1 MMNGLNIYQIKK
13 LFRKI
18 VLAAVLIC
26 SLTSLLSAQNVGLV
40 LSGGGAKGAYEVGV
54 WKALTDVGIT
64 DRISVISGT
73 SVGALNAGL
82 FVCTPVKEAEKLWR
96 NEVGID
102 TFLMPD
108 TDTVEALLEVVIK
121 DILSGA
127 AKANLRYANE
137 EDNSELLK
145 KVKKTASVVGNSTSN
160 LVKSLGKE
168 LLEYSQADKH
178 NEGLFKR
185 DSLEEILDR
194 YITLE
199 KIKASPYKVYA
210 TTIRKRMLKRKALAN
225 AFLDYDSSHSLLLN
239 EQRSSLIV
247 KQIMLAS
254 SALPLV
260 YSSQPIS
267 AGLVEN
273 GKVIREQFEYID
285 GGFTEIGG
293 QNTPYKPILRENVDI
308 IVVVY
313 LKSEE
318 ELCTMTDHKSEIK
331 EKPVLISKEMLNGKK
346 LIEIIPSKNLGNL
359 LSGTVN
365 FSPDKINALIN
376 LGYNDTMK
384 MFLDGQFSDI
394 FM

>member
-127 AKANLRYANE
+127 ARANLRYANE

-199 KIKASPYKVYA
+199 KNQSFTLQSLCNNNQKKNVKKESSC
-210 TTIRKRMLKRKALAN
+210 KRI
-225 AFLDYDSSHSLLLN
+225 F
-239 EQRSSLIV
+239 
-247 KQIMLAS
+247 
-254 SALPLV
+254 
-260 YSSQPIS
+260 
-267 AGLVEN
+267 GL
-273 GKVIREQFEYID
+273 
-285 GGFTEIGG
+285 
-293 QNTPYKPILRENVDI
+293 
-308 IVVVY
+308 
-313 LKSEE
+313 
-318 ELCTMTDHKSEIK
+318 
-331 EKPVLISKEMLNGKK
+331 
-346 LIEIIPSKNLGNL
+346 
-359 LSGTVN
+359 
-365 FSPDKINALIN
+365 
-376 LGYNDTMK
+376 
-384 MFLDGQFSDI
+384 
-394 FM
+394 